1 MPLAAIATRINT
13 QRMYHRLITALALL
27 CRALPSPAPPRRAM
41 PLVAIATRKQTPG
54 ICDRLI
60 TALALPRPAEPSPAS
75 PGQALPRPWGTKK
88 LLTQSGS
95 EKGLGTHRIK

>member
-1 MPLAAIATRINT
+1 MVPVAPERTLVECPDRYIVALALPGHALPCLAAPSPAMPLA
-13 QRMYHRLITALALL
+13 
-27 CRALPSPAPPRRAM
+27 
-41 PLVAIATRKQTPG
+41 AIATRKQTPG